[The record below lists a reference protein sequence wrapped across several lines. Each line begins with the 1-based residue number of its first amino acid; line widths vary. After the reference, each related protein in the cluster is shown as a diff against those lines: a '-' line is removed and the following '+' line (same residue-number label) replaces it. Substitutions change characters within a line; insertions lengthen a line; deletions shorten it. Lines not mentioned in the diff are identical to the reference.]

1 MEEER
6 NVFAKD
12 FVVEKV
18 LEYMDT
24 EALFTCAEVNRQW
37 QSLALSVLRR
47 KLVSVSVCCAPESGK
62 EENELQSCLGGVQVC
77 MEIFCSRF
85 ARFRNIARM
94 AGMRPSLVILCHHGD
109 LSEDKR
115 VVEYVLDLLPVDSVI
130 VYFKLE
136 LILPDDDSEVSTHE
150 GIFGEFLFRPDTG
163 PFVPAP
169 VALQGRP
176 EDQQPTATS
185 LSGPPQ
191 QQPQPRDEL
200 SAFPAPISAA
210 GSPVAGARHMAPP
223 VATPPVQSRPR
234 AGSSAGSEAGMV
246 FRNVLPGVLVFQA
259 LHVTEA
265 ILEGNAVT
273 SFFTEADTQ
282 RTIQVTSA
290 AVFSRMHGDRL
301 QLFMRRLSAS
311 LGSTENTVAIAFP
324 RNQDETLP
332 ELAAFERNF
341 PRVPVLANRATQ
353 FDVDGQY
360 APLSRIR
367 LVLLLIKLLE

>member
-1 MEEER
+1 
-6 NVFAKD
+6 
-12 FVVEKV
+12 
-18 LEYMDT
+18 
-24 EALFTCAEVNRQW
+24 
-37 QSLALSVLRR
+37 
-47 KLVSVSVCCAPESGK
+47 
-62 EENELQSCLGGVQVC
+62 
-77 MEIFCSRF
+77 
-85 ARFRNIARM
+85 
-94 AGMRPSLVILCHHGD
+94 
-109 LSEDKR
+109 
-115 VVEYVLDLLPVDSVI
+115 
-130 VYFKLE
+130 
-136 LILPDDDSEVSTHE
+136 
-150 GIFGEFLFRPDTG
+150 
-163 PFVPAP
+163 
-169 VALQGRP
+169 
-176 EDQQPTATS
+176 
-185 LSGPPQ
+185 
-191 QQPQPRDEL
+191 
-200 SAFPAPISAA
+200 
-210 GSPVAGARHMAPP
+210 
-223 VATPPVQSRPR
+223 
-234 AGSSAGSEAGMV
+234 MV

>member
-200 SAFPAPISAA
+200 SAFPAPARR
-210 GSPVAGARHMAPP
+210 PGARR
-223 VATPPVQSRPR
+223 VWCSATCCPACWCSRR
-234 AGSSAGSEAGMV
+234 C
-246 FRNVLPGVLVFQA
+246 
-259 LHVTEA
+259 T
-265 ILEGNAVT
+265 
-273 SFFTEADTQ
+273 
-282 RTIQVTSA
+282 
-290 AVFSRMHGDRL
+290 
-301 QLFMRRLSAS
+301 
-311 LGSTENTVAIAFP
+311 
-324 RNQDETLP
+324 
-332 ELAAFERNF
+332 
-341 PRVPVLANRATQ
+341 
-353 FDVDGQY
+353 
-360 APLSRIR
+360 
-367 LVLLLIKLLE
+367 